1 MSLQLESILIAVIIA
16 AACALPGVFLVLR
29 RSAMV
34 SDAIGHTVLFGIVVA
49 YLIVRDADS
58 IWLTVGAVAAGLLTV
73 WLIELQR
80 DSGLM
85 REDSAI
91 GLVFPL
97 LFSIAVLLISRY
109 TADLHLDTDSV
120 LLGELA
126 FAPFDRLTLFGLNL
140 PRALWIGSAVF
151 LLNGLLLLLFAKELA
166 LSTFD
171 AALARTLGFAP
182 LALHY
187 GLMSSVSLTAVS
199 AFDAVGAILV
209 VALMVGPPAAARL
222 LVDRLPP
229 LILLSLLFAVL
240 SALLGY
246 AGALWLNTTIAGAI
260 AVSTALIT
268 TAAFA
273 VQQLR
278 QSRARRRG

>member
-1 MSLQLESILIAVIIA
+1 MLLQLESILIAIVTA
-16 AACALPGVFLVLR
+16 AACALPGVFLMLR

-34 SDAIGHTVLFGIVVA
+34 SDAIGHTVLLGIVIA
-49 YLIVRDADS
+49 YLVVRDADS
-58 IWLTVGAVAAGLLTV
+58 IWLSIGAVAAGLVTV

-97 LFSIAVLLISRY
+97 LFSLAVLLISRY

-140 PRALWIGSAVF
+140 PRALWIGSGVL
-151 LLNGLLLLLFAKELA
+151 LLNLVLWLLFAKELA

-171 AALARTLGFAP
+171 AALAQTLGFAP
-182 LALHY
+182 LVIHY
-187 GLMSSVSLTAVS
+187 GLMASVSLTAVS
-199 AFDAVGAILV
+199 AFDAVGAVLV
-209 VALMVGPPAAARL
+209 VALMIGPPAAARL

-229 LILLSLLFAVL
+229 LIALSLLFAVL
-240 SALLGY
+240 SAVLGY
-246 AGALWLNTTIAGAI
+246 AAALLLNTTIAGAI
-260 AVSTALIT
+260 AVTTALLT
-268 TAAFA
+268 AAAFA

-278 QSRARRRG
+278 RRSAVAAA